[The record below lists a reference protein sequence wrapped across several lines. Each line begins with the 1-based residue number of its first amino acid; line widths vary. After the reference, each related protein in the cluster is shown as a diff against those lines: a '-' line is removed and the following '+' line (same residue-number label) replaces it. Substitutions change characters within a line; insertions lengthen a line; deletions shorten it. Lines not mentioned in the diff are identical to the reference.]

1 MTFKVYVGITAK
13 GEKVSTIILARTGV
27 FDSLVVKKKTNIRS
41 LTTPNVCFFWL
52 NGKLSGFDADA
63 LRFDLFRL
71 RQLDGQDAVLKVRFG
86 LVGLDAGRQGQ
97 GAFK

>member
-1 MTFKVYVGITAK
+1 MTFKIYVGDTAK

-27 FDSLVVKKKTNIRS
+27 FDSLVVKKKQTFGVVR
-41 LTTPNVCFFWL
+41 LRMFVFLL

>member
-27 FDSLVVKKKTNIRS
+27 FDSLVVKKNKHSES
-41 LTTPNVCFFWL
+41 LDSECLFFLL

-97 GAFK
+97 RAFK

>member
-27 FDSLVVKKKTNIRS
+27 FDSLVVKKQTFGVVR
-41 LTTPNVCFFWL
+41 LRMFVFLL

-97 GAFK
+97 RAFK